1 MMPAGGGKVIVQA
14 VGRQPPARSSWA
26 GQSDQNKRFSALKAA
41 PEATKV
47 AAYSGPFASHQRGSG
62 PLP

>member
-1 MMPAGGGKVIVQA
+1 MMPAWGGKAIVQA
-14 VGRQPPARSSWA
+14 VGRQLR
-26 GQSDQNKRFSALKAA
+26 AA

-62 PLP
+62 PCP